1 MKRRLLIAA
10 IFLLAGG
17 VVNVA
22 VAWGIALGVNPHDR
36 PLVNQVAVE
45 LRGGTILRISQRAA
59 FGTVS
64 FSCPGRT
71 RILQQGRVFPTI
83 RDVLP
88 RWASRHELY
97 TGTSNSI
104 KGSGWPLLVLSASI
118 YRMHGLDSP
127 GYEVFGGIQTPLEPF
142 TYGGL
147 TLPKGF
153 ALPPGVTLP
162 TLLGSRTIP
171 RVLPLRPIWPGFVVN
186 TLLYAV
192 VLWLLSGGPF
202 RLRRFIRV
210 KRGRCPACAYPTGQS
225 DACSECG
232 KPLPGRTVTT

>member
-1 MKRRLLIAA
+1 MIG
-10 IFLLAGG
+10 LLAGDQLHFTSTK
-17 VVNVA
+17 A
-22 VAWGIALGVNPHDR
+22 QPYR
-36 PLVNQVAVE
+36 RQTSE
-45 LRGGTILRISQRAA
+45 LSNT
-59 FGTVS
+59 TY
-64 FSCPGRT
+64 RT
-71 RILQQGRVFPTI
+71 LQQGRVFPTI

-118 YRMHGLDSP
+118 YRMHGLNSP

-153 ALPPGVTLP
+153 AMPPDV
-162 TLLGSRTIP
+162 IP

-186 TLLYAV
+186 TLFYAAI
-192 VLWLLSGGPF
+192 LWLLICGPF
-202 RLRRFIRV
+202 AVRRVIRIR
-210 KRGRCPACAYPTGQS
+210 RGLCPACAYPRGE
-225 DACSECG
+225 AAVCSECG
-232 KPLPGRTVTT
+232 NLVVTGCTSFFGWATAAPNTSADDTNKKG